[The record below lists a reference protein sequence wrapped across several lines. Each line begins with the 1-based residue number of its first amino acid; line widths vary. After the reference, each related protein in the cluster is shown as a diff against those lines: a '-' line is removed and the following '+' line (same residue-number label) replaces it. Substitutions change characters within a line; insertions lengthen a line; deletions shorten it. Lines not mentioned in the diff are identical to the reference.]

1 MRAVCKYMCSACCTV
16 CCVQKYCDA
25 MAVCLQTRYVVT
37 EGVSQHWEVLSL
49 RGFPPPLCGDIF
61 FYFFCSSSSS
71 VTAVFGEGV

>member
-49 RGFPPPLCGDIF
+49 RGFPPSDI
-61 FYFFCSSSSS
+61 FCSSSSS